1 MIEEIVSLQMP
12 VEERLVLKKNRLMPK
27 EVNKYTKRISIVTGT
42 HGDEL
47 NGQYVCYKLIEIINA
62 NRTDF
67 ENEMAKQYADNFGF
81 FYCAGTDNHVGGS
94 QKKFAGMESDTPIVD
109 ENDFIER
116 VRASKMQVFAW
127 TREE

>member
-1 MIEEIVSLQMP
+1 VQ
-12 VEERLVLKKNRLMPK
+12 
-27 EVNKYTKRISIVTGT
+27 G
-42 HGDEL
+42 
-47 NGQYVCYKLIEIINA
+47 IEIINA

-67 ENEMAKQYADNFGF
+67 ENEMAKQYADNYGF
-81 FYCAGTDNHVGGS
+81 FYFAGTDNHVGGA